1 MLRPLVLIG
10 KASNTCHWLPLK
22 SPLKPPVHLSTLVAC
37 WLPYLNI
44 KSKFNVLER
53 TLPYWND
60 VIVPQLRA
68 NKKILIA
75 AHGNSLRGIV
85 KHLDNMTDEE
95 IMGCNL
101 PTGIPFVYELNEDL
115 KVGNFLHNNIFRQII
130 NVLTFVNCVDL
141 NLLLL
146 YLKGIDQ

>member
-1 MLRPLVLIG
+1 M
-10 KASNTCHWLPLK
+10 
-22 SPLKPPVHLSTLVAC
+22 
-37 WLPYLNI
+37 
-44 KSKFNVLER
+44 
-53 TLPYWND
+53 
-60 VIVPQLRA
+60 IVPQLRA

-115 KVGNFLHNNIFRQII
+115 KVGNLLHSNNIFRQII
-130 NVLTFVNCVDL
+130 YTQFC
-141 NLLLL
+141 
-146 YLKGIDQ
+146 

>member
-1 MLRPLVLIG
+1 
-10 KASNTCHWLPLK
+10 
-22 SPLKPPVHLSTLVAC
+22 
-37 WLPYLNI
+37 
-44 KSKFNVLER
+44 
-53 TLPYWND
+53 

-115 KVGNFLHNNIFRQII
+115 KVGNLLHTNIFRQII
-130 NVLTFVNCVDL
+130 YTVLNFVNCVDL